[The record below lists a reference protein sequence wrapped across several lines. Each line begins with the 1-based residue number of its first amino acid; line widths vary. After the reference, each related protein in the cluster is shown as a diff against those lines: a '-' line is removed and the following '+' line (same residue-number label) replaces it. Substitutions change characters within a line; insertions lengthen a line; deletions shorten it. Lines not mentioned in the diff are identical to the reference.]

1 MDNIKIHSRKGVSNM
16 KKLFALLLL
25 VCMCFSFSAVAEEKV
40 VTLMIDNATSYAGIE
55 AAGKWIEETYGIRL
69 EIQFRPGGAE
79 GENYVRTLLA
89 AGEMADLCYFNAGA
103 LLATIN
109 PAEFFVDLTGDELI
123 ANVSESYY
131 PCVSVD
137 GKIYGIPAG
146 SSFCGSWLYNKAVY
160 AELGLEVPHTWADLM
175 ENCQKAKDA
184 GKTAV
189 IASFG
194 DDWTS
199 QLILLADY
207 YNLEAGNPNFAADF
221 DANKAK
227 YATDP
232 YGLKSFQ
239 KMEEVYQK
247 GFMNADYNTN
257 TYDYAL
263 EMLVNGDGVHYPM
276 LTNALTNIYTAY
288 GQEAVDN
295 IGVFGQ
301 PGDDPDNHGITVWM
315 PNAIYIFKNGANV
328 DLAKEWCGYFLSPEG
343 IEAYAAASKP
353 EGPFVVKGI
362 ELTDVYAGVQ
372 EMMPYFDE
380 GKTTA
385 ALEFVSSVKGPN
397 SPQICIECLSGL
409 RSAEEAAA
417 EYDADAEKQ
426 AKQLGLAG
434 W

>member
-1 MDNIKIHSRKGVSNM
+1 M
-16 KKLFALLLL
+16 KKLFALTL
-25 VCMCFSFSAVAEEKV
+25 VLCMAFCFQASAETR
-40 VTLMIDNATSYAGIE
+40 TLTFMIDNATSTAGIE
-55 AAGKWIEETYGIRL
+55 AAAKWIEENYGIAL
-69 EIQFRPGGAE
+69 EIQIRPGGAE

-89 AGEMADLCYFNAGA
+89 AGEMADLCYFNSGS
-103 LLATIN
+103 LLQTLN
-109 PAEFFVDLTGDELI
+109 PSEYFVDLTDDPLI
-123 ANVSESYY
+123 ANVSPSYY

-137 GKIYGIPAG
+137 GHVYGIPGG
-146 SSFCGSWLYNKAVY
+146 SSFTGGWLYNKAVY
-160 AELGLEVPHTWADLM
+160 EELGLEVPHTWDDLM
-175 ENCQKAKDA
+175 ANCQVAKDA

-189 IASFG
+189 IASFA

-207 YNLEAGNPNFAADF
+207 YNVEAGNPNFAADF

-232 YGLKSFQ
+232 YAFDSFK

-247 GFMNADYNTN
+247 GFLNADYNTN
-257 TYDYAL
+257 TYDFAL
-263 EMLVNGDGVHYPM
+263 DMLVNGDGVHYPM
-276 LTNALTNIYTAY
+276 LTNALTNIYTSY
-288 GQEAVDN
+288 GEEAVNN

-301 PGDDPDNHGITVWM
+301 PGDDPDNHGLTVWM
-315 PNAIYIFKNGANV
+315 PNAIYIFKNGDNV
-328 DLAKEWCGYFLSPEG
+328 ETAKEWCSYFLSKEA
-343 IEAYAAASKP
+343 IEVYAAASKP
-353 EGPFVVKGI
+353 EGPFVVNGV

-372 EMMPYFDE
+372 EMMQYFED

-397 SPQICIECLSGL
+397 SPQICIECLGGL
-409 RSAEEAAA
+409 RTAEEAAA

-426 AKQLGLAG
+426 AKQLGLEG

>member
-1 MDNIKIHSRKGVSNM
+1 M
-16 KKLFALLLL
+16 KKLFALVLVLLMAL
-25 VCMCFSFSAVAEEKV
+25 SSVAFADADRTI
-40 VTLMIDNATSYAGIE
+40 TLMIDNTTSTAGIE
-55 AAGKWIEETYGIRL
+55 AVAAWIEETYGIAL

-89 AGEMADLCYFNAGA
+89 AGEMADLCYFNAGS
-103 LLATIN
+103 LLQTLN
-109 PAEFFVDLTGDELI
+109 PAQYFVELNDNELI
-123 ANVSESYY
+123 ANVSESYF

-146 SSFCGSWLYNKAVY
+146 SSFAGAWLYNKAVY
-160 AELGLEVPHTWADLM
+160 AELGLEIPHTWDDLM
-175 ENCQKAKDA
+175 ANCQVIKDA

-199 QLILLADY
+199 QLILLGDY
-207 YNLEAGNPNFAADF
+207 YNVEAGNPDFAKDF
-221 DANKAK
+221 ESNKAK

-232 YGLKSFQ
+232 YGLDSFK
-239 KMEEVYQK
+239 KMEEVFQK

-257 TYDYAL
+257 TYDFAL
-263 EMLVNGDGVHYPM
+263 EMLVNGDGAHYPM
-276 LTNALTNIYTAY
+276 LTNSLTNIYTNY

-301 PGDDPDNHGITVWM
+301 PGDDPDNHGLTVWM
-315 PNAIYIFKNGANV
+315 PNAIYIYKNGSNV
-328 DLAKEWCGYFLSPEG
+328 DTAMEWCSYFLSYDG
-343 IEAYAAASKP
+343 IAVYSAASKP
-353 EGPFVVKGI
+353 EGPFVVNGV
-362 ELTDVYAGVQ
+362 ELEDVYAGV
-372 EMMPYFDE
+372 EDMMPYFAE

-385 ALEFVSSVKGPN
+385 ALEFVTSVKGPN
-397 SPQICIECLSGL
+397 SPQICIECMGGL

-426 AKQLGLAG
+426 AKQLGIAG